1 MLMRTMSQPNYFI
14 NWCYKIADGLFIVF
28 ALLLGGVAIANFY
41 SVTNNLREQTS
52 IPKRYNDDKKA
63 KAQKINISKPEP
75 LSY

>member
-1 MLMRTMSQPNYFI
+1 M
-14 NWCYKIADGLFIVF
+14 FIVC